1 MSEGEMEIQ
10 LVIRQQC
17 EQRLYEVC
25 VVFVLGTPKPKSLR

>member
-17 EQRLYEVC
+17 EQRLYELR
-25 VVFVLGTPKPKSLR
+25 VVFVLGTPEPKSLR